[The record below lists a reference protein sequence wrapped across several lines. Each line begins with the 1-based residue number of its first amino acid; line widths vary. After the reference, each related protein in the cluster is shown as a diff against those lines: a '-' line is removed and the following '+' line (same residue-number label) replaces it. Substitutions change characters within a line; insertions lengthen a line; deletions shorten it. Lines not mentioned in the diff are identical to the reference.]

1 MSKKPPKAKRAS
13 ESSDDLLLA
22 RVLHEQE
29 WAHARWLAHEPWAIM
44 RQTAQRSPAEGGL
57 GYDVSLQAL
66 KGLVEGYRARV
77 GDLSADREAHLE
89 RELHDLDMLQREA
102 ARAIMEQRQ
111 APPVDAQGNV
121 KPFAIDAVKLYAD
134 LGEKRRKL
142 LGLDA
147 ATKIEADV
155 VHRDAVTEELNA
167 MLVRIGES
175 PIEVES

>member
-1 MSKKPPKAKRAS
+1 MSKKPPKAKRES
-13 ESSDDLLLA
+13 ESSDDVLLA

-29 WAHARWLAHEPWAIM
+29 WAHGRWLAHEPWIAM
-44 RQTAQRSPAEGGL
+44 RQTAELPPERGGL
-57 GYDVSLQAL
+57 GYSLSLQAL

-77 GDLSADREAHLE
+77 GDLSATREQHLE

-102 ARAIMEQRQ
+102 ARAILEQRQ
-111 APPVDAQGNV
+111 APPVDAQGNI

-167 MLVRIGES
+167 MLVRAGRD
-175 PIEVES
+175 PIEVEQ